1 MWVSTATEKA
11 CGGTRINARETRR
24 PVPAT
29 APQNVRGPS
38 GPVNLRESPT
48 VLRMM
53 WDLLIVQVVGSRIQ
67 SHPNGG
73 WLSSTRM
80 KQTQA

>member
-1 MWVSTATEKA
+1 MWVWTATETT
-11 CGGTRINARETRR
+11 CGGTRINAREMRR
-24 PVPAT
+24 QAPEA
-29 APQNVRGPS
+29 APQNVRGPF
-38 GPVNLRESPT
+38 GPVNLPESPT
-48 VLRMM
+48 VLMM
-53 WDLLIVQVVGSRIQ
+53 WDPLIVQVVGSRIQ